1 MAWYEDF
8 FDENYTKTYVHLN
21 RERTSKDVDFIIKA
35 LEISKENL
43 ILDIPCGFG
52 RHSIEL
58 NQRGYLVTGME
69 YNTPQIDEAKKLMK
83 EKEVNFDIIKADMR
97 DIPHKNKYDRLF
109 NFFTSF
115 GYFSD
120 EENEKTMENFYNA
133 LKPGG
138 MMLIEMVNRDGILK
152 NYQKSHITRLLEG
165 ELLLEERNY
174 DPLTGR
180 MYSTHTYINKR
191 GERKERKFD
200 HRMYC
205 PYELI
210 EMCKRHNFEVIKTL
224 GDGGEDF
231 KIFSGRISVI
241 ARKGR

>member
-8 FDENYTKTYVHLN
+8 FDENYIKTYIHLD
-21 RERTSKDVDFIIKA
+21 RERTSKDVDFIGKA

-58 NQRGYLVTGME
+58 TGRGYHVTGME
-69 YNTPQIDEAKKLMK
+69 YNSPQIDEAKKLMK
-83 EKEVNFDIIKADMR
+83 ETGMDFEIIKADMR
-97 DIPHKNKYDRLF
+97 DIPHKNKYDKIF

-120 EENEKTMENFYNA
+120 EENEKTMESFYNA

-138 MMLIEMVNRDGILK
+138 MLLIEMVNRDGILK
-152 NYQKSHITRLLEG
+152 NYQKSSITRLCGG

-180 MYSTHTYINKR
+180 MHSTHSYINKK
-191 GERKERKFD
+191 GDIKERKFD

-210 EMCKRHNFEVIKTL
+210 EMCKRHNFEVIKVL
-224 GDGGEDF
+224 GDDGEDF
-231 KIFSGRISVI
+231 KIFSRRLSVVC
-241 ARKGR
+241 RKL

>member
-8 FDENYTKTYVHLN
+8 FDETYLKTYVHLD

-35 LEISKENL
+35 LEISKDHL
-43 ILDIPCGFG
+43 VLDIPCGFG

-58 NQRGYLVTGME
+58 TARGYKVTGME
-69 YNTPQIDEAKKLMK
+69 YNTPQIEEAKKLMK
-83 EKEVNFDIIKADMR
+83 ETGVDFEIIKADMR
-97 DIPHKNKYDRLF
+97 DIPHKNKYDRLV

-115 GYFSD
+115 GYFTD
-120 EENEKTMENFYNA
+120 EENEKTMKSFSGA

-138 MMLIEMVNRDGILK
+138 MMLMDMASRDGMLN
-152 NYQKSHITRLLEG
+152 NYQTNFIKHLAG
-165 ELLLEERNY
+165 NELLLEEQNY

-180 MYSTHTYINKR
+180 MSSLHTYINKK

-200 HRMYC
+200 YRMYC

-210 EMCKRHNFEVIKTL
+210 EMCKRHNFEVIKVL
-224 GDGGEDF
+224 GDRGEDF
-231 KIFSGRISVI
+231 KIFSRRISVI
-241 ARKGR
+241 ARKAG